1 MNEGIKFFSTLA
13 KKPLFEIDKNFIL
26 CTVHRPVSTD
36 YVNNLKSIFKAVNYI
51 GLGKQVVFPCHPRT
65 LKVLKE
71 NNIDVSNIK
80 MIEPIGYLE
89 MVWLIKNC
97 ELIITD
103 SGGLQK
109 ESYFFSKPCVVLRN
123 ETEWVEL
130 VDNKF
135 NALAGSDF
143 ELIIEYVKNY
153 KFNYNYKLNL
163 YGDGSTSK
171 IIIDSMLN
179 NDLA

>member
-1 MNEGIKFFSTLA
+1 
-13 KKPLFEIDKNFIL
+13 
-26 CTVHRPVSTD
+26 
-36 YVNNLKSIFKAVNYI
+36 
-51 GLGKQVVFPCHPRT
+51 
-65 LKVLKE
+65 
-71 NNIDVSNIK
+71 